1 MRVNNKWL
9 CVTLALSLPLAMG
22 CGREPAETED
32 AEDVTTG
39 TAPAEVPGVD
49 GTSDVS
55 PVMAEMAIDDI
66 KVGGALDAQ
75 GTIATEEGGDDFAP
89 GDDVYVAMEV
99 GDVPAGSTVQVRW
112 FNTEGDTKVGEE
124 SKAVA
129 EGTSFLNFKA
139 PDTSSWAKGDY
150 RVEVWY
156 GDEKVAEEQF
166 NLTDADDAQN

>member
-9 CVTLALSLPLAMG
+9 CVTLALSLPLAMA
-22 CGREPAETED
+22 CGHEGAETED

-39 TAPAEVPGVD
+39 TAEAELPGVD
-49 GTSDVS
+49 QPSDVA
-55 PVMAEMAIDDI
+55 PITAEAAIDDV

-75 GTIATEEGGDDFAP
+75 GTIATAEGGDDFAP
-89 GDDVYVAMEV
+89 GQDVYVAMEV

-112 FNTEGDTKVGEE
+112 FGEGENKVGEE

-139 PDTSSWAKGDY
+139 PDTTSWAKGDY

-156 GDEKVAEEQF
+156 GDEKTAEEHF
-166 NLTDADDAQN
+166 NITDANDAQN